1 MKKSNTEFIQ
11 HSLSLCHKLADEKAN
26 GPARILVDA
35 LTETWFN
42 SGRHNRHLNPFPL
55 ESCDTAKWGLT
66 RLQEISGIEISG
78 RGEAD
83 CCGPTQSGRALGD
96 SGLGGPLS
104 PRTTPPV
111 KTLRNPYVTARN
123 TQETVCYTQE
133 TLSQVNPL
141 LLLYTC
147 TLIR

>member
-42 SGRHNRHLNPFPL
+42 TGRHNRHLNPFPL

-66 RLQEISGIEISG
+66 RLQKF
-78 RGEAD
+78 
-83 CCGPTQSGRALGD
+83 RALKFLAG
-96 SGLGGPLS
+96 
-104 PRTTPPV
+104 V
-111 KTLRNPYVTARN
+111 KLVAVDRRNPEGPWVTLAWVDRYPPEPPH
-123 TQETVCYTQE
+123 Q
-133 TLSQVNPL
+133 
-141 LLLYTC
+141 
-147 TLIR
+147 